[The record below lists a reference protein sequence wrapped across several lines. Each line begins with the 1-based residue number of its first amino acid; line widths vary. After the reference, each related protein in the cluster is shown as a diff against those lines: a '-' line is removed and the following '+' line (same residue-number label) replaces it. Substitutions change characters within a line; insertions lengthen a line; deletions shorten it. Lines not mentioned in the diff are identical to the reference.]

1 MIEKV
6 ILDYLNDQLN
16 VEAYMEMP
24 ETADDGG
31 SFVVVERTGS
41 GKENCVYESTFAF
54 QSYAP
59 SLYEAAALNA
69 LVEAAVES
77 LITLDEIS
85 ASKLNSSYN
94 FTDVTTKQYRYQ
106 CVYDI
111 THYER

>member
-16 VEAYMEMP
+16 VEVYMEMP
-24 ETADDGG
+24 DTADDGG

-41 GKENCVYESTFAF
+41 RKENCVYESTFAF

-59 SLYEAAALNA
+59 SLYEAASLNV

-77 LITLDEIS
+77 LTTLNEIS
-85 ASKLNSSYN
+85 AARLNSSYN
-94 FTDVTTKQYRYQ
+94 FTDTATHQYRYQ
-106 CVYDI
+106 CVFDI
-111 THYER
+111 THFER

>member
-6 ILDYLNDQLN
+6 ILDYLDANLN
-16 VEAYMEMP
+16 VDVYLEMP
-24 ETADDGG
+24 EDAVTGG
-31 SFVVVERTGS
+31 KYVVFERTGS
-41 GKENCVYESTFAF
+41 RKENGVYESTFAF

-69 LVEAAVES
+69 LVEAVVES
-77 LITLDEIS
+77 LIALDEIS